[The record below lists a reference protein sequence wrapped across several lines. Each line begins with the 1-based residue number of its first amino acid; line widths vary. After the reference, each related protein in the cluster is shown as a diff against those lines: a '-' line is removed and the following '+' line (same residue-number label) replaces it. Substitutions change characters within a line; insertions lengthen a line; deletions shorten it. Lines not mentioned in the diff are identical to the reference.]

1 MLPYY
6 MYGGNSTTLYAL
18 LIAVLVLGVA
28 AQAALSR
35 AFKRYSQV
43 LARSRV
49 SAADMARNML
59 RSAGS
64 TVSVSEVSGSLTDH
78 FNPKTGVVGLSGSVY
93 PSASIAALA
102 VAAHEV
108 GHVMQHEEDY
118 VPIKLRNAILPVAN
132 LASQASPFIVLAGAL
147 LGMFELAMVG
157 VYLFLGMLAF
167 QLVTLPVEL
176 NASRRAVRMLTEG
189 GYIDTQERAG
199 ARRVLNAAAMTYVVA
214 ALSTVVSLLRLVLMA
229 QNSRRR

>member
-6 MYGGNSTTLYAL
+6 MYGGNSTTLYVL
-18 LIAVLVLGVA
+18 LIAVLVLGIA

-167 QLVTLPVEL
+167 QLVTLPVEF